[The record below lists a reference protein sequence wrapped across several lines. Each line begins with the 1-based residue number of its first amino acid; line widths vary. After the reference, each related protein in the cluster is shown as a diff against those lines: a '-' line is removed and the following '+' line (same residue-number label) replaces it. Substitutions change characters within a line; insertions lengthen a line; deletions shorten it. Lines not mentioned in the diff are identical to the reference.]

1 MGKCLGRRENKKK
14 GQSFV
19 ANIAQKSCSECV
31 AMAHL
36 WRCKIL
42 LSCVH
47 GRLKKDNVTSI
58 LEVQFCIQSMEVGDP
73 PLPTSYSNDHI
84 YKDPEQRNND
94 NKKISMLGLRTDEQS
109 SQGNDMRGNILE
121 MRHLQFSPLWMYCI
135 FAYQIPRHFKK
146 VS

>member
-1 MGKCLGRRENKKK
+1 
-14 GQSFV
+14 
-19 ANIAQKSCSECV
+19 
-31 AMAHL
+31 
-36 WRCKIL
+36 
-42 LSCVH
+42 
-47 GRLKKDNVTSI
+47 
-58 LEVQFCIQSMEVGDP
+58 MEVGDP